1 MVRYVADSQTLT
13 SIPISWTNLRVVDDF
28 ERISSGRSYFR
39 ADDLLELC
47 ELVDSR
53 SDSGRSVI
61 RNEGA

>member
-1 MVRYVADSQTLT
+1 MVRYVADSQTLV

-39 ADDLLELC
+39 ADDLAELR

-53 SDSGRSVI
+53 SDSGR
-61 RNEGA
+61 RRDQK

>member
-1 MVRYVADSQTLT
+1 MVRYVADSQTLV

-39 ADDLLELC
+39 ADDLLELR

-53 SDSGRSVI
+53 SDSGR
-61 RNEGA
+61 RRDQK